1 MPEGYRKFRLKT
13 SISGTMLAAQ
23 LNTQGR
29 LKQGRLK
36 QGRLSS
42 KKGTILTK
50 WLDEKLG
57 RMPLYRSDNKPLS
70 FCVGLNCKESN

>member
-13 SISGTMLAAQ
+13 SISGTMLPAQ
-23 LNTQGR
+23 LNT
-29 LKQGRLK
+29 QGRLK

-57 RMPLYRSDNKPLS
+57 RMPLYRPDNKPLS

>member
-29 LKQGRLK
+29 LKQGRL
-36 QGRLSS
+36 SS

-50 WLDEKLG
+50 WLDEKLAT
-57 RMPLYRSDNKPLS
+57 L
-70 FCVGLNCKESN
+70 